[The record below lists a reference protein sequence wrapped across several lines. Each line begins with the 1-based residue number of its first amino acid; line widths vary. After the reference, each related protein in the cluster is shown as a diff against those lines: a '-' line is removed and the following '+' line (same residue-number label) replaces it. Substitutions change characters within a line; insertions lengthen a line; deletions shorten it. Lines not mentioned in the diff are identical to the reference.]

1 MRKLL
6 AYSYSIGDPGH
17 RQQFFAEV
25 HHIVALTQA
34 FGLLA
39 WLVTVTLVLDAYGS
53 ARAPVLWGLPVMVIT
68 LAMTLR
74 ARALTPLLVS
84 GALGALATAW
94 AYRWF
99 LNYSDHPGLWVLPL
113 GIAISLAA
121 APVFCSLLN
130 YLVTACGC
138 WLILAV
144 GHFPAQPGHVN
155 FYLGLV
161 AVIGT
166 LCIGA
171 YLNVYF
177 LTLRVNN
184 YRVREELTA
193 LAFKDS
199 VTGLNNRRKFTL
211 DARAAQARTDATPLH
226 FLMIDIDDFKVINDT
241 LGHDAGDEVLQR
253 TAEVIGRLSDG
264 HLCGRLGGEEFG
276 VVLAGSAEAARQFA
290 ALLLAEVQTAC
301 QPPRTVSIGIAEL
314 CKKSDL
320 ALSYRDADQAL
331 YAAKRAGKN
340 RYAEAAP
347 RLAIE
352 RTISG

>member
-1 MRKLL
+1 MHKLL
-6 AYSYSIGDPGH
+6 TYSYSMGDPAH

-25 HHIVALTQA
+25 HHITALTQA

-39 WLVTVTLVLDAYGS
+39 WLVTVGLMLAANGG
-53 ARAPVLWGLPVMVIT
+53 AHAPVLWGLPLMLIA
-68 LAMTLR
+68 LALTLR
-74 ARALTPLLVS
+74 AQELTPLLLS
-84 GALGALATAW
+84 GALGALSTAL

-99 LNYSDHPGLWVLPL
+99 LHYIDQPGMWVLPL
-113 GIAISLAA
+113 GIAIALAA
-121 APVFCSLLN
+121 APVFCSLLS
-130 YLVTACGC
+130 YLATACAC
-138 WLILAV
+138 WLILGI
-144 GHFPAQPGHVN
+144 GHFPGQPGHVV
-155 FYLGLV
+155 FHLGLL
-161 AVIGT
+161 AVSCT

-211 DARAAQARTDATPLH
+211 DARTAQVRDDPTPLH
-226 FLMIDIDDFKVINDT
+226 LLMIDIDDFKVINDT
-241 LGHDAGDEVLQR
+241 LGHDAGDQVLQR

-264 HLCGRLGGEEFG
+264 QLCGRIGGEEFA
-276 VVLAGSAEAARQFA
+276 VVFAGTDYAAREFA
-290 ALLLAEVQTAC
+290 ALLLAEVQEAC
-301 QPPRTVSIGIAEL
+301 QPPSTISIGIAEL

-340 RYAEAAP
+340 RYAVAAP
-347 RLAIE
+347 RLAVV
-352 RTISG
+352 